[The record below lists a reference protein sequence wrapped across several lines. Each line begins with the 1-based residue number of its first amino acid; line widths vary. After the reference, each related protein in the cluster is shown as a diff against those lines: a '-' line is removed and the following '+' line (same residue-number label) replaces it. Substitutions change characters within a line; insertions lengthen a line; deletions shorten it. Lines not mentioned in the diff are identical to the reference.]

1 VIYVSAG
8 GGLVEPYCKNRPSA
22 RLVLRKFLGTFG
34 AMAMSRKPRG
44 PYAKTSA
51 RRQGIVGAAVEVFS
65 SAGYHKGSLR
75 EVAGKV
81 GLSQAGL
88 LHHFPSKEHLLKAV
102 LDWRDDASAEL
113 IGTPLPD
120 GIDLL
125 RGLVLLAEYNANTPE
140 LVELQV
146 VLSAE
151 GTSADHPLH
160 AYLVDRYAFLFDLV
174 LGAFEHAEAHGQ
186 LRPDVNRH
194 SAARTLIALMDGL
207 QVQWLLQ
214 PENVDMPAD
223 LRKYLQT
230 LVTVDM

>member
-1 VIYVSAG
+1 
-8 GGLVEPYCKNRPSA
+8 
-22 RLVLRKFLGTFG
+22 LVLREFLGTFG

-75 EVAGKV
+75 EVADRV

-88 LHHFPSKEHLLKAV
+88 LHHFPSKEHLLQAV
-102 LDWRDDASAEL
+102 LNWRDDTSSAL
-113 IGTPLPD
+113 IGSPLPE
-120 GIDLL
+120 GVDLL
-125 RGLVLLAEYNANTPE
+125 RGFVLLAAYNASTPE
-140 LVELQV
+140 LVELHV

-151 GTSADHPLH
+151 GTSADHPMH
-160 AYLVDRYAFLFDLV
+160 DYFVTRYARVSNLIR
-174 LGAFEHAEAHGQ
+174 GAFEHAQAHGQ
-186 LRPDVNRH
+186 LKPDVDAE

-214 PENVDMPAD
+214 RENVDMAAD
-223 LRKYLQT
+223 LRRYIQS
-230 LVTVDM
+230 LVTVEL